1 MYLMSITACFISCI
15 LFSLNGY
22 TIFLVGERWPLTLHV
37 FKFCEVAIKELNSY
51 LPLLCDF

>member
-1 MYLMSITACFISCI
+1 MSIAAYFISCI

-37 FKFCEVAIKELNSY
+37 FKFCEVAVKELNLY